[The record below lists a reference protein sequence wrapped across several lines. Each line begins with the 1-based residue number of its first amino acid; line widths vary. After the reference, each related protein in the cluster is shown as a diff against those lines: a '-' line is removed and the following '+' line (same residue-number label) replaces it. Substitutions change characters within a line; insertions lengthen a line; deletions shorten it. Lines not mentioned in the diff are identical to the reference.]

1 MSKTNKTIHD
11 LDSESEDSSPDY
23 NPDEKVESDSDSES
37 DESESS
43 ESESESEDSDSDTK
57 NKKVSTIPKKDNV
70 VESDNESDM
79 DFDIP
84 DDIKIKD
91 DIEESDPDF
100 DVPDIDF
107 EKKEQ
112 KTKAIAIEKIPLI
125 SRKSFPFCFWYF
137 AHLNDD
143 ELDML
148 KNTTID
154 IIQKLLDI
162 EDVDVYI
169 IQGNKEKDRLRIVCP
184 DVFVD
189 AQTAKDIRSLILRDM
204 GYKVVSN
211 VIPALMYEVPVIPN
225 ILMSRV
231 WDMGLGKWES
241 YQTYSCFNHKDL
253 KTEQLEKLLD
263 SWLKHDKEQKAS
275 DFTEEYKEYL
285 TVRENENGGNSSVLD
300 DEELVS
306 VSIGDKEISEE
317 MKKEADGNLD
327 KCIEWFKKYHPD
339 SGLRLIKKLGDNK
352 SSGSV
357 FFLDFTKS
365 KHKCRLCNLVHLSN
379 RQYLTYSNKSK
390 KAFYHCYDNDADG
403 KKHVLSF
410 KKQKKASNVVSAI

>member
-11 LDSESEDSSPDY
+11 LNLESEDSSSDY
-23 NPDEKVESDSDSES
+23 NPDEKVDSESSDSESSDSDSS
-37 DESESS
+37 DSDSS
-43 ESESESEDSDSDTK
+43 DSDSDIK
-57 NKKVSTIPKKDNV
+57 EKKISTVSKKDNDN
-70 VESDNESDM
+70 ESDNESDM
-79 DFDIP
+79 DFDVP
-84 DDIKIKD
+84 DDIKIKVED
-91 DIEESDPDF
+91 NEESDPDF

-112 KTKAIAIEKIPLI
+112 KTKSTAPEKIPLI
-125 SRKSFPFCFWYF
+125 LRKSFPFCFWYF
-137 AHLNDD
+137 THLDD
-143 ELDML
+143 DVDML
-148 KNTTID
+148 KNTTIN

-162 EDVDVYI
+162 EEVDVYI
-169 IQGNKEKDRLRIVCP
+169 IKGNKEKDRLRIVCP

-204 GYKVVSN
+204 GYKVISN
-211 VIPALMYEVPVIPN
+211 IIPALMYEVPVTPN

-231 WDMGLGKWES
+231 WDIGLGKWES

-263 SWLKHDKEQKAS
+263 LWSKHDKEQKAS
-275 DFTEEYKEYL
+275 EFTDEYKEYL

-352 SSGSV
+352 SGGSV